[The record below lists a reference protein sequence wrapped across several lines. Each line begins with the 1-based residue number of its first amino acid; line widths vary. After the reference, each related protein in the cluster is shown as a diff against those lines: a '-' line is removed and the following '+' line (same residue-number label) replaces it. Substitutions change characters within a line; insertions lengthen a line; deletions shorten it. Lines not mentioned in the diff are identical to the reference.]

1 MDWHPVRTMGCVVP
15 VLLKLLHTTET
26 TDKLLA
32 YGPPQLL
39 KGLLGVAVACMH
51 ACWTISA
58 KSLSLSRYIWFLIEI
73 CLANGV
79 LCDYFFSRNP
89 CRIINKIMKNAWTS
103 GEAIALHNNMRWS
116 YCDLKFA
123 WWLNACFLVAI
134 RGSGLKLSVDDSSI
148 LKGKHL
154 ICK

>member
-1 MDWHPVRTMGCVVP
+1 MDWHPVRTIGCVVP

-32 YGPPQLL
+32 YEPPQLL
-39 KGLLGVAVACMH
+39 KGLLGVAVACMLNYF
-51 ACWTISA
+51 CKI
-58 KSLSLSRYIWFLIEI
+58 SLSLNIYDFLLKSVWLMVFCATIFLE
-73 CLANGV
+73 
-79 LCDYFFSRNP
+79 NP
-89 CRIINKIMKNAWTS
+89 GRVINKIMKNAWTS

-116 YCDLKFA
+116 YCDLRLA

-134 RGSGLKLSVDDSSI
+134 RGSELKLSVDDSSI

>member
-1 MDWHPVRTMGCVVP
+1 MDWHPVRTIGCVVH

-26 TDKLLA
+26 TDKLMA

-39 KGLLGVAVACMH
+39 KGLLGVAVACMLNYF
-51 ACWTISA
+51 CNI
-58 KSLSLSRYIWFLIEI
+58 SLSHTLSIYIWFLIEM
-73 CLANGV
+73 CVANGV
-79 LCDYFFSRNP
+79 LCNYFSGNP

-103 GEAIALHNNMRWS
+103 GEAIALHNNMRWR
-116 YCDLKFA
+116 YCDLRLV

-134 RGSGLKLSVDDSSI
+134 RGSELKLSVDDSSI
-148 LKGKHL
+148 LEGKHL